1 MINNRVG
8 NETIFFTRNI
18 SYNLQNSRFVKYFI
32 IKILCLSLFDSLTCL
47 SQAEGPLMTGENL
60 NNPTK
65 TRAKGPSGRK
75 LPSRKTKTEEEEE
88 EEDTESDLLQ
98 TKPKLSTEK
107 TIDSLGKMN
116 AEEFD
121 RVWFIKV
128 PSLSS
133 LLSLQSSKESIK
145 SSEEEDPDNNNL
157 LNNNSKFD
165 TENFENCPEEEDKDS
180 ESESSEESD
189 NVQLKSKKRWKN
201 CVIL

>member
-1 MINNRVG
+1 MI
-8 NETIFFTRNI
+8 
-18 SYNLQNSRFVKYFI
+18 S
-32 IKILCLSLFDSLTCL
+32 
-47 SQAEGPLMTGENL
+47 GENL

-88 EEDTESDLLQ
+88 EDKERDSVQ
-98 TKPKLSTEK
+98 TKPKVSTEK

-116 AEEFD
+116 SEEFD

-145 SSEEEDPDNNNL
+145 TSEDEDPENNNL

-165 TENFENCPEEEDKDS
+165 TENFEKYPAEEEKES
-180 ESESSEESD
+180 ESESSEECD
-189 NVQLKSKKRWKN
+189 NIQIKSKKRWKN

>member
-1 MINNRVG
+1 
-8 NETIFFTRNI
+8 
-18 SYNLQNSRFVKYFI
+18 
-32 IKILCLSLFDSLTCL
+32 
-47 SQAEGPLMTGENL
+47 MTGENL

-65 TRAKGPSGRK
+65 TRARGPSGRK

-88 EEDTESDLLQ
+88 EEEDKERDLVR
-98 TKPKLSTEK
+98 TKLKLSTEK
-107 TIDSLGKMN
+107 TIHSLGKMN
-116 AEEFD
+116 DEEFD

-145 SSEEEDPDNNNL
+145 TSEEEDPDNNNL
-157 LNNNSKFD
+157 LNNNSKFE
-165 TENFENCPEEEDKDS
+165 TENLQKYPEGEEKEY

-189 NVQLKSKKRWKN
+189 NLQTKSKKRWKN

>member
-1 MINNRVG
+1 M
-8 NETIFFTRNI
+8 
-18 SYNLQNSRFVKYFI
+18 S
-32 IKILCLSLFDSLTCL
+32 
-47 SQAEGPLMTGENL
+47 GENL

-88 EEDTESDLLQ
+88 EEEKDKERDSVK
-98 TKPKLSTEK
+98 TKPKVSTEK

-116 AEEFD
+116 SEEFD

-145 SSEEEDPDNNNL
+145 TSEDEDPDNNNL
-157 LNNNSKFD
+157 LNNNSKFE
-165 TENFENCPEEEDKDS
+165 TENFEKFPEEEEKES

-189 NVQLKSKKRWKN
+189 NVQIKSKKRWKN

>member
-1 MINNRVG
+1 
-8 NETIFFTRNI
+8 
-18 SYNLQNSRFVKYFI
+18 
-32 IKILCLSLFDSLTCL
+32 
-47 SQAEGPLMTGENL
+47 MTGENL

-88 EEDTESDLLQ
+88 VEEDKERDSVQ
-98 TKPKLSTEK
+98 TKPKVSTEK

-116 AEEFD
+116 SEEFD

-133 LLSLQSSKESIK
+133 LLSLQSSKESIQT
-145 SSEEEDPDNNNL
+145 SEDEDPENNNL

-165 TENFENCPEEEDKDS
+165 TENFEKYPAEEEKES
-180 ESESSEESD
+180 ESESSEECD
-189 NVQLKSKKRWKN
+189 NIQIKSKKRWKN

>member
-1 MINNRVG
+1 M
-8 NETIFFTRNI
+8 
-18 SYNLQNSRFVKYFI
+18 
-32 IKILCLSLFDSLTCL
+32 
-47 SQAEGPLMTGENL
+47 AGENL

-88 EEDTESDLLQ
+88 EEEEEDKESDLVQ
-98 TKPKLSTEK
+98 TKVKLCREK

-116 AEEFD
+116 TEEFD

-145 SSEEEDPDNNNL
+145 TSEEEDPDNNNL
-157 LNNNSKFD
+157 LNNNSKFE
-165 TENFENCPEEEDKDS
+165 TENLEKYPEGEEKET

-189 NVQLKSKKRWKN
+189 NVQIKSKKRWKN
-201 CVIL
+201 CLIL

>member
-1 MINNRVG
+1 M
-8 NETIFFTRNI
+8 
-18 SYNLQNSRFVKYFI
+18 
-32 IKILCLSLFDSLTCL
+32 FDTHTCL
-47 SQAEGPLMTGENL
+47 SQDEGPLMTGENL

-65 TRAKGPSGRK
+65 TRVKGPSGRK

-88 EEDTESDLLQ
+88 EDKERDSVQANPKASTDT
-98 TKPKLSTEK
+98 TT
-107 TIDSLGKMN
+107 DSLGKMN

-145 SSEEEDPDNNNL
+145 TSEEEDPDNNNL
-157 LNNNSKFD
+157 LNNNSKFE
-165 TENFENCPEEEDKDS
+165 TESLEKYHEGEEKES

-189 NVQLKSKKRWKN
+189 NVQIKSKKRWKN
-201 CVIL
+201 CVILW

>member
-1 MINNRVG
+1 M
-8 NETIFFTRNI
+8 
-18 SYNLQNSRFVKYFI
+18 S
-32 IKILCLSLFDSLTCL
+32 
-47 SQAEGPLMTGENL
+47 GENL

-88 EEDTESDLLQ
+88 EEEEDKEKDSFK
-98 TKPKLSTEK
+98 TKPKVSTEK

-116 AEEFD
+116 SEEFD

-128 PSLSS
+128 PSLYS

-145 SSEEEDPDNNNL
+145 TSEDEDPDNNNL

-165 TENFENCPEEEDKDS
+165 SENFENHPEEVEKESD
-180 ESESSEESD
+180 SESSEECD
-189 NVQLKSKKRWKN
+189 NIQIKSKKRWKN
-201 CVIL
+201 CLIL

>member
-1 MINNRVG
+1 M
-8 NETIFFTRNI
+8 
-18 SYNLQNSRFVKYFI
+18 
-32 IKILCLSLFDSLTCL
+32 
-47 SQAEGPLMTGENL
+47 AGENL

-88 EEDTESDLLQ
+88 EEDKENDLVQ
-98 TKPKLSTEK
+98 TKPTLDTEK

-116 AEEFD
+116 TEEFD

-145 SSEEEDPDNNNL
+145 TSEEEDPDNNNL
-157 LNNNSKFD
+157 LNNNSKFE
-165 TENFENCPEEEDKDS
+165 TESLEKYHEGEEKES

-189 NVQLKSKKRWKN
+189 NVQIKSKKRWKN
-201 CVIL
+201 CLIL